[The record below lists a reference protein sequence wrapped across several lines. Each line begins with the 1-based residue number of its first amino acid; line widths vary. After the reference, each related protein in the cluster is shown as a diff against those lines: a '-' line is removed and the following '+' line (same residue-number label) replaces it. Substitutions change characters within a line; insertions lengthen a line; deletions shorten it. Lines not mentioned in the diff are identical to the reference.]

1 MNRITPR
8 DVLNPL
14 IEARASRIE
23 DPVAK
28 LRFLR
33 ETEKRVGRVET
44 VLARPQYWWVRNK
57 KFWVMVVFMLV
68 IPTYSYFRS
77 AAPLV
82 PTAGLSASGPSPMG
96 KFIRE
101 APLEKVWLL
110 ETKSGVETWSNGLH
124 VETRLTVENRPKEY
138 YVWNRNNPNSS
149 MTQLPEKMPAGIVF
163 HTTESTMEELEEHRT
178 RRLKLLGEAL
188 LQYARKEKA
197 YHYMI
202 DRFGRVFRIVR
213 ESDAANHAGKSIW
226 ADGKW
231 AYINLND
238 SFLAISFESE
248 SRPGD
253 EMPVISEAQINSGR
267 MLTRMLRARYSIAA
281 ANCVTH
287 AQVSINSSNFQIG
300 YHTDWAGNFPFE
312 AVGLPDNYA
321 LPLAS
326 LHLFG
331 FNYDG
336 TFFAATGARMW
347 KGVVTSEDM
356 LRERAKQDSISVAQ
370 LRTQLRNQYRR
381 LSALLP
387 DRSTPTEGNPDSNS
401 SKAREVNQ

>member
-14 IEARASRIE
+14 IEARASKIE

-33 ETEKRVGRVET
+33 QTEKRVGQVET
-44 VLARPQYWWVRNK
+44 VLGRPQYWWLRNK

-77 AAPLV
+77 AAPPV
-82 PTAGLSASGPSPMG
+82 PTSGLSATGLNPTG
-96 KFIRE
+96 RFIRE

-110 ETKSGVETWSNGLH
+110 ETKGGVETWSNGLH
-124 VETRLTVENRPKEY
+124 VETRLTVENRPRDY

-149 MTQLPEKMPAGIVF
+149 ITQLPERIPAGIVF

-178 RRLKLLGEAL
+178 RRLKLLGESL
-188 LQYARKEKA
+188 LQFARKEKA

-248 SRPGD
+248 TRPGD

-267 MLTRMLRARYSIAA
+267 MLTRMLRSRYEIAA

-287 AQVSINSSNFQIG
+287 AQVSVNSSNFQIG

-312 AVGLPDNYA
+312 AMGLPDNYA

-347 KGVVTSEDM
+347 KGVVSSEDL
-356 LRERAKQDSISVAQ
+356 LREQARQSSISVAQ

-387 DRSTPTEGNPDSNS
+387 DRSTPGDGNQDSNS